1 MTDKTNFSK
10 YKYGWELTNSGKFFW
25 DKEVPVLV
33 YTKTDSDHPD
43 KEIFKEQLETLKIIS
58 DAWDELAP
66 VIEQEIISYE
76 GKTKEELMEVITARL
91 ITLDMDFDTNKPE
104 ANNKW
109 SFVIE
114 VEDFGWHVEFEGET
128 HVDTWAGG

>member
-1 MTDKTNFSK
+1 M
-10 YKYGWELTNSGKFFW
+10 
-25 DKEVPVLV
+25 V

-109 SFVIE
+109 SFVME
-114 VEDFGWHVEFEGET
+114 VEDFGWHVEFEGKT
-128 HVDTWAGG
+128 HIDTWAGG